1 MNSKEIKIVY
11 MGTPDFAVEPLKR
24 LVEGGYN
31 IAAVI
36 TMPDK
41 PAGRG
46 QKLHYSAV
54 KEYALSAGL
63 KLLQP
68 ERLKDENF
76 LTELKNL
83 NADLQIVVAFRM
95 LPEVV
100 WNMPRLGTFNLH
112 ASLLPQYRG
121 AAPINRAI
129 MNGDKETGVTTFF
142 LTHDIDTGKIIM
154 QRKTPVTDNDN
165 AGTVHDKLMI
175 MGADLV
181 VETVE
186 AIASETVAPIEQSAL
201 ADGISQLRTAP
212 KIFKDD
218 CRIIWDNDVVTV
230 RNMIR
235 GLSPYPGAWTT
246 LVLPDGEQVQVKIY
260 DASIE
265 NTTERN
271 IPGNICSDNK
281 KQLSV
286 ACKQGRL
293 NILSL
298 QLPGKKRLNIEDL
311 LRGFK
316 ILETSRFE

>member
-1 MNSKEIKIVY
+1 MDKKDIRIVF
-11 MGTPDFAVEPLKR
+11 MGTPDFAVESLKH

-31 IAAVI
+31 IVAVI

-41 PAGRG
+41 PSGRG

-54 KEYALSAGL
+54 KEYAVKAGL

-68 ERLKDENF
+68 ERLKDEAF
-76 LTELKNL
+76 LTELKDL

-95 LPEVV
+95 LPEAV

-129 MNGDKETGVTTFF
+129 MNGDTETGVTTFF

-154 QRKTPVTDNDN
+154 QRKTPILDNDN
-165 AGTVHDKLMI
+165 AGTLHDRLMT
-175 MGADLV
+175 MGAQLV
-181 VETVE
+181 TDTVD
-186 AIASETVAPIEQSAL
+186 AIAAGTVSPVEQSMYAE
-201 ADGISQLRTAP
+201 DMSQLRAAP

-218 CRIIWDNDVVTV
+218 CHINWNDNAVAV

-246 LVLPDGEQVQVKIY
+246 LVMPNGESMQVKIY
-260 DASIE
+260 DTAIDKGKGADISGSIY
-265 NTTERN
+265 TD
-271 IPGNICSDNK
+271 GK
-281 KQLSV
+281 KVLSA
-286 ACKQGRL
+286 ACRQGRL

-298 QLPGKKRLNIEDL
+298 QLPGKKRLGIEEL

-316 ILETSRFE
+316 IPEGSRFE